1 MNRLQHED
9 LFQVYKL
16 MLDYAVDDDQLM
28 RIVNSTLEHSGL
40 KTPGEIVIKEFI
52 QVCTSNKIPAY
63 AACSISR
70 FSGIAVNQIKLW
82 RNRRD

>member
-1 MNRLQHED
+1 MNRLRQEE

-40 KTPGEIVIKEFI
+40 KMPGEIMIKEFI
-52 QVCTSNKIPAY
+52 RVHA
-63 AACSISR
+63 SILLLLYEWKHQHR
-70 FSGIAVNQIKLW
+70 QHVLLVI
-82 RNRRD
+82 